1 MFFYDDNDN
10 CKFIIIKGIV
20 VDVGEYIVVVENF
33 YGKVLSSVWLVID
46 MGLID
51 DEIVSEFEFF
61 EFFGLEMEEMKMIVK
76 EEKIMKY
83 YIV

>member
-1 MFFYDDNDN
+1 MYDDNDN

-20 VDVGEYIVVVENF
+20 VDVGEYMVVVKNF
-33 YGKVLSSVWLVID
+33 YGKVLSSVWLFID
-46 MGLID
+46 MGLMD

-61 EFFGLEMEEMKMIVK
+61 ELFGFEVEERMMILK